1 MISFFMQVNISA
13 QNVGNVIGSVSG
25 LVSSANQASDQNS
38 DSLRVVTNVLTESAG
53 LIQSGNVSLEVVDS
67 VSNKMVL
74 LNDKIM
80 MRTIF
85 SIIKGY
91 KRCCGYT

>member
-1 MISFFMQVNISA
+1 MNISA
-13 QNVGNVIGSVSG
+13 QNVDNVIGSVSG

-38 DSLRVVTNVLTESAG
+38 DSLRVVTNVLTESAE
-53 LIQSGNVSLEVVDS
+53 LIQSGNVSLKVVDS
-67 VSNKMVL
+67 VSNKM
-74 LNDKIM
+74 NDEIM

>member
-13 QNVGNVIGSVSG
+13 QNVDNVIDGVSG

-38 DSLRVVTNVLTESAG
+38 DNLRVVTNVLTESAG

-74 LNDKIM
+74 LIDEIM
-80 MRTIF
+80 TRAIF
-85 SIIKGY
+85 Q
-91 KRCCGYT
+91 